1 MDLHNGLD
9 IEVYDL
15 HPIIYTSTT
24 TTTTSWEV
32 VPKTNDPNRLFA

>member
-15 HPIIYTSTT
+15 HPIIYTT